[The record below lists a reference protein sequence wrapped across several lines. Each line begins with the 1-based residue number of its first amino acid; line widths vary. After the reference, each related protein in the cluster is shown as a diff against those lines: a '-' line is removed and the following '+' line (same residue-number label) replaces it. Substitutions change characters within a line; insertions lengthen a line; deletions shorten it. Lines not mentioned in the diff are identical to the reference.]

1 MLQSTGREYVVY
13 SEVEGEPACDTGGAV
28 STFTF
33 LNFLASSLSLAAN
46 LGSNSNSNNNNNNDN
61 NNDNNNNDNNIN
73 IGNNNNNVNS
83 GNTIM
88 FLPMIG
94 KRSTL
99 GEHPFSTTIEEI
111 CSRQAEGHSDLA
123 LVGISAIQIFTRLTQ
138 CSHKI
143 GIGRRRE
150 EGCQE
155 NICSLVS
162 SLKPANQHL
171 QPLFRHLAKGA
182 VMLALGQELPLC
194 ELN

>member
-13 SEVEGEPACDTGGAV
+13 SEVEGESACDTGGAI

-46 LGSNSNSNNNNNNDN
+46 LGSNSNSNNNNNND
-61 NNDNNNNDNNIN
+61 
-73 IGNNNNNVNS
+73 NS

-123 LVGISAIQIFTRLTQ
+123 LVGISAIQIFTRLTH

-162 SLKPANQHL
+162 SLKPTNQHL